1 MTDFDPVAFEN
12 ALIAD
17 MRANNGAVTSGPMA
31 GTTLLVLN
39 SKGAKTGKPRRAI
52 LTFSRDAGD
61 YVVAGSASGSPK
73 DPAWLANV
81 EADPEVSFEAD
92 GRTFEATASV
102 AEGAD
107 RDRLWEQHVA
117 AHPQFADYPGQTGRV
132 IPMVRL
138 TPVKDPT

>member
-1 MTDFDPVAFEN
+1 MTDFDPVGFED

-17 MRANNGAVTSGPMA
+17 MRANGGKVTTGPMA

-52 LTFSRDAGD
+52 LTFSRDGAD
-61 YVVAGSASGSPK
+61 YVVAGSASGSRS

-81 EADPEVSFEAD
+81 EADPKVNVEAD
-92 GRTFEATASV
+92 GRTFEAAASV
-102 AEGAD
+102 AEAAD
-107 RDRLWEQHVA
+107 RDRLWDQHVA
-117 AHPQFADYPGQTGRV
+117 THPNFADYPAQTGRV

-138 TPVKDPT
+138 TPVKDRP